1 MRSSITLRFPMTILC
16 ALTLLSAC
24 GDDDDTLPAT
34 DAGRD
39 ATVAD
44 LGSVDLSSVDL
55 GYADLGNVDLGGLD
69 AGLPPSDMG
78 APSCGTAR
86 PTLTGVRGT
95 EGLVI
100 ARDGTIYYSQSGGV
114 GRVSIDGT
122 NDDNWVTIAA
132 ASTVWG
138 LALDASNATLYVASP
153 MNSTIYAVVTAT
165 GASTELSDMLNQ
177 PNGLTMGPDGAL
189 YVGDFGDD
197 AVYRVDTA
205 SGATTEVTTSNV
217 GSANG
222 VAFAPG
228 DPNTL
233 YVLSYSAGTLTALT
247 LDATHMET
255 ARRMVAGSLGSPDG
269 ITLDD
274 AGRFYITDNGAGRV
288 IQLAADGTAPDVIST
303 GAIGSAANLAFGVGA
318 LDCHDLYVTSSGVMV
333 RIAVADATAAAVP
346 WQ

>member
-1 MRSSITLRFPMTILC
+1 MRSSITLRLPTIALC
-16 ALTLLSAC
+16 ALTLLCAC
-24 GDDDDTLPAT
+24 GDDDDTLPAP

-44 LGSVDLSSVDL
+44 LGSVDLGDVDL
-55 GYADLGNVDLGGLD
+55 GSVDLGGLD

-78 APSCGTAR
+78 VPSCGTAR

-100 ARDGTIYYSQSGGV
+100 ARDGTIYYSRSGGV
-114 GRVSIDGT
+114 GRISVDGT
-122 NDDNWVTIAA
+122 SDDNWVNIAG

-153 MNSTIYAVVTAT
+153 TSGAIYAVVTAT
-165 GASTELSDMLNQ
+165 GASTELTGTLNQ

-189 YVGDFGDD
+189 YVGDFGDG
-197 AVYRVDTA
+197 AVYRVDTT

-217 GSANG
+217 ASANG

-247 LDATHMET
+247 LDATHTET
-255 ARRMVAGSLGSPDG
+255 ARRVVARSLGNPDG

-274 AGRFYITDNGAGRV
+274 AGRIYITDNGAGRV
-288 IQLAADGTAPDVIST
+288 IQLAADGMAPDVIST
-303 GAIGSAANLAFGVGA
+303 GAIGSAANLAFGVGV

-333 RIAVADATAAAVP
+333 RIAVADAVAAAVP

>member
-1 MRSSITLRFPMTILC
+1 MRSSTTLRLPTITLC

-24 GDDDDTLPAT
+24 GDDDDTLPTA
-34 DAGRD
+34 DGGRD

-44 LGSVDLSSVDL
+44 LGN
-55 GYADLGNVDLGGLD
+55 ADLGSIDLGAIDLGGPD

-78 APSCGTAR
+78 TPSCGTAR

-100 ARDGTIYYSQSGGV
+100 ARDGTIYYSQAGGV
-114 GRVSIDGT
+114 GRIAVDGT
-122 NDDNWVTIAA
+122 DDDNWSRIPA

-138 LALDASNATLYVASP
+138 LALDVSNATLYVASP
-153 MNSTIYAVVTAT
+153 SSGAIYAVVTAT
-165 GASTELSDMLNQ
+165 GASTELTNMLSQ

-197 AVYRVDTA
+197 AVYRVDTT

-247 LDATHMET
+247 LDATHTET
-255 ARRMVAGSLGSPDG
+255 ARRVVAGSLGSPDG

-303 GAIGSAANLAFGVGA
+303 AAIGSAANLAFGVGV

-333 RIAVADATAAAVP
+333 RIAVADAVAGAVP